1 MAKAAITVAI
11 STHSLSYGKGVAMAQ
26 AAITVAMS
34 TYILFLF
41 LFLSVPITPLT
52 PHTHTHHKVPNP
64 DTGSKCLED
73 GAKFYCTALVVGPD
87 GTLVKTYHKRATL
100 GNAQTPGTRPCTFD
114 TPFGKV
120 GARDL
125 RTDPWITFTLRTLN
139 RIHTKHLEAWPLFA
153 LH

>member
-1 MAKAAITVAI
+1 MAKAAITVAM
-11 STHSLSYGKGVAMAQ
+11 STQSLS
-26 AAITVAMS
+26 
-34 TYILFLF
+34 
-41 LFLSVPITPLT
+41 LSLSLCPSHPSNTT
-52 PHTHTHHKVPNP
+52 HTHTHHKVPNP

-125 RTDPWITFTLRTLN
+125 RTDPWITFTLRTVN
-139 RIHTKHLEAWPLFA
+139 RIHTKHIKAWPLFA

>member
-1 MAKAAITVAI
+1 M
-11 STHSLSYGKGVAMAQ
+11 
-26 AAITVAMS
+26 
-34 TYILFLF
+34 
-41 LFLSVPITPLT
+41 
-52 PHTHTHHKVPNP
+52 
-64 DTGSKCLED
+64 
-73 GAKFYCTALVVGPD
+73 VGPD

-139 RIHTKHLEAWPLFA
+139 RIHTKHIEAWPLFA